1 MEIYGTNK
9 YKVYL
14 RIDNICRIIAKGLHS
29 RPAKVPECLVQQK
42 KIDDNK
48 KKQMI

>member
-29 RPAKVPECLVQQK
+29 RPGQSPGMPCATEK
-42 KIDDNK
+42 D
-48 KKQMI
+48 